1 MSEALVVEYPDDA
14 APGTSP
20 HLDIRDVTDAFLGE
34 GDTLIDVTFSSL
46 NYKDAMA
53 LAGDRGV
60 MRTNPLIPGIDVV
73 GIVSETTSDRL
84 APGDSVVL
92 NGAGLGE
99 FRHGGYTTR
108 LRVESSSI
116 IVLPEGISPWEAAAI
131 GTAGYTAA
139 LCVLGLLDHGL
150 KPEDGPILVTGATG
164 GVGSIAIL
172 LLKKRGFETVALTG
186 RVAEHGTW
194 LRELGADAVEDRAG
208 FAERGRP
215 LQKARFAGVV
225 DTLGSHA
232 LVNALAQL
240 RWGGVATA
248 CGLAQGADLPATVL
262 PFILRGVIL
271 QGINSVDAPLE
282 LRRRAWEL
290 LAQDLDRD
298 RLAEFT
304 ETLPLS
310 QVAAAGADLLAG
322 QRRGRAVVDVRV

>member
-1 MSEALVVEYPDDA
+1 MSEALVVEYPEGSE
-14 APGTSP
+14 PEVT
-20 HLDIRDVTDAFLGE
+20 LDIREVTDAFLGE
-34 GDTLIDVTFSSL
+34 GDTLIDVTYSSL

-60 MRTNPLIPGIDVV
+60 MRTNPLIPGIDAV
-73 GIVSETTSDRL
+73 GVVSETTSERFQ
-84 APGDSVVL
+84 PGDTVVL

-108 LRVESSSI
+108 LRVDSASA
-116 IVLPEGISPWEAAAI
+116 VALPEGMTPWEAAAI

-150 KPEDGPILVTGATG
+150 RPEDGPVLVTGATG
-164 GVGSIAIL
+164 GVGSIALL

-186 RVAEHGTW
+186 RVAEHGDW
-194 LRELGADAVEDRAG
+194 LRSLGASAVEDRAG
-208 FAERGRP
+208 FVERGRP
-215 LQKARFAGVV
+215 LQKGRFAGVV

-248 CGLAQGADLPATVL
+248 CGLAQGADLPGTVL

-271 QGINSVDAPLE
+271 QGINSVDAPVA
-282 LRRRAWEL
+282 LRERAWDL
-290 LAQDLDRD
+290 LARELDRD
-298 RLAEFT
+298 ALADLT
-304 ETLPLS
+304 ETVPLS
-310 QVAAAGADLLAG
+310 HVAAAGAELLAG
-322 QRRGRAVVDVRV
+322 KRHGRAVVDVHA